1 MFGLLRSTVQM
12 LDQGFCDIEGGRC
25 TVGPKGFGTVTLI
38 DGNDNGSQEFP
49 MVSVDFVLR
58 IRGGSSAQWRSCLL
72 PVWMLPCVD
81 ALVHSRS
88 VCGPRRSTHGTP
100 AWTSTT
106 P

>member
-49 MVSVDFVLR
+49 MVSVDFVSR
-58 IRGGSSAQWRSCLL
+58 IRGAALRNGGPCPA
-72 PVWMLPCVD
+72 PCVD
-81 ALVHSRS
+81 ALRAHFEVR
-88 VCGPRRSTHGTP
+88 GPRRSTRGTP